1 MSENASTEAFE
12 GQKPVPGPSPCVQG
26 AQSATYP
33 HKTKKDLSKT
43 PQIRGI
49 SRAPSFWPLGERVTA
64 IQVHTTAEAKLVEKR
79 LEGRRIAY
87 SCVGPQLD
95 VFRVNRS
102 LQYGDGWI
110 KSLLP
115 NAERVW
121 GGETGESEIQS
132 PAPGQVAGM
141 NKEL

>member
-1 MSENASTEAFE
+1 MPTG
-12 GQKPVPGPSPCVQG
+12 GQKPRLANMSEKHP
-26 AQSATYP
+26 
-33 HKTKKDLSKT
+33 SKT

-64 IQVHTTAEAKLVEKR
+64 IQVHTIAEAKLVQKR

-87 SCVGPQLD
+87 YCVGPQLE

-132 PAPGQVAGM
+132 PAPGQVAGY
-141 NKEL
+141 KEL